1 MGINDNLIED
11 YRTVIT
17 NTILSNETIVRVL
30 SNNDENQNDDE
41 FDFDSACESL
51 LWTHLVPQQYIP
63 DTITETGSYI
73 LYDMD
78 ENVLY
83 SRGSTKGTYTELTL
97 YFWVLTHK
105 DMPKYKG
112 RLRND
117 ILSRELKKMFNETD
131 GLGVAKNHLIHN
143 SIYNTPN
150 YKYMGRLLAFKI
162 TDWSD
167 KLRGMSNEQ

>member
-11 YRTVIT
+11 YRSVIT
-17 NTILSNETIVRVL
+17 NTILSNETIVKVL
-30 SNNDENQNDDE
+30 SNDTLDLESADE
-41 FDFDSACESL
+41 L
-51 LWTHLVPQQYIP
+51 LWKHLVPQQYIP
-63 DTITETGSYI
+63 DTITDTGSYI

-83 SRGSTKGTYTELTL
+83 SKGSTKGTYTELTL

-143 SIYNTPN
+143 SSYNTPN

-167 KLRGMSNEQ
+167 KLRGMGNEQ

>member
-11 YRTVIT
+11 YRSIIT
-17 NTILSNETIVRVL
+17 NTILSNETIVKVL
-30 SNNDENQNDDE
+30 SNDTLDLESADE
-41 FDFDSACESL
+41 L
-51 LWTHLVPQQYIP
+51 LWEHLVPQQYIP

-83 SRGSTKGTYTELTL
+83 SKGSTKGTYTELTL

-117 ILSRELKKMFNETD
+117 ILSRELIKMFNETD

-167 KLRGMSNEQ
+167 KLRGLSNEQ

>member
-11 YRTVIT
+11 YRSVIT
-17 NTILSNETIVRVL
+17 NTILSNETIVKVL
-30 SNNDENQNDDE
+30 SNDTLDLESADE
-41 FDFDSACESL
+41 L
-51 LWTHLVPQQYIP
+51 LWKHLVPQQYIP
-63 DTITETGSYI
+63 DTITDTGSYI

-83 SRGSTKGTYTELTL
+83 SKGSTKGTYTELTL

-117 ILSRELKKMFNETD
+117 ILSRELKKMFNETG
-131 GLGVAKNHLIHN
+131 GLGIAKNHLIHN

-150 YKYMGRLLAFKI
+150 YKYMGRLLTFKI

-167 KLRGMSNEQ
+167 KVRLDK

>member
-11 YRTVIT
+11 YRSVIT
-17 NTILSNETIVRVL
+17 NTILSNETIVKVL
-30 SNNDENQNDDE
+30 SNDTLDLESADE
-41 FDFDSACESL
+41 L
-51 LWTHLVPQQYIP
+51 LWEHLVPQQYVP

-83 SRGSTKGTYTELTL
+83 SKGSTKGTYTELTL

-167 KLRGMSNEQ
+167 KLRGLNNEQ

>member
-11 YRTVIT
+11 YRSVIT
-17 NTILSNETIVRVL
+17 NTILSNETIVKVL
-30 SNNDENQNDDE
+30 SNDKLDLESADE
-41 FDFDSACESL
+41 L
-51 LWTHLVPQQYIP
+51 LWEHLVPQQYIP

-83 SRGSTKGTYTELTL
+83 SKGSTKGTYTELTL

-150 YKYMGRLLAFKI
+150 YKYMGRLLVFKI

-167 KLRGMSNEQ
+167 KLRGLNNEQ

>member
-1 MGINDNLIED
+1 MFNTGINDNLIED

-17 NTILSNETIVRVL
+17 NTLLSNETIIKVL
-30 SNNDENQNDDE
+30 SNDELNLESADE
-41 FDFDSACESL
+41 L
-51 LWTHLVPQQYIP
+51 LWRHLVPQQYVP

-73 LYDMD
+73 LYDLD

-83 SRGSTKGTYTELTL
+83 SPNSTKGIYTELKL

-105 DMPKYKG
+105 EMPKYGGK
-112 RLRND
+112 LRND
-117 ILSRELKKMFNETD
+117 ILSRELKLLFNETD
-131 GLGVAKNHLIHN
+131 GLGIAKNHLIHN

-150 YKYMGRLLAFKI
+150 YKYMGRLLEFQI

-167 KLRGMSNEQ
+167 KIRGLNNE

>member
-1 MGINDNLIED
+1 MGMNDNLIED
-11 YRTVIT
+11 YRSVIT
-17 NTILSNETIVRVL
+17 NTLLSNETIVKVL
-30 SNNDENQNDDE
+30 SNDTLDLETADE
-41 FDFDSACESL
+41 L
-51 LWTHLVPQQYIP
+51 LWEHLVPQQYIP

-73 LYDMD
+73 LYDLD
-78 ENVLY
+78 EKVLY
-83 SRGSTKGTYTELTL
+83 SKGSAKGTYTELTL

-131 GLGVAKNHLIHN
+131 SLGIAKNHLIHN

-167 KLRGMSNEQ
+167 KIRGINNE

>member
-11 YRTVIT
+11 YRSVIT
-17 NTILSNETIVRVL
+17 NTILSNETIVKVL
-30 SNNDENQNDDE
+30 SNDKLDLESADE
-41 FDFDSACESL
+41 L
-51 LWTHLVPQQYIP
+51 LWEHLVPQQYIP

-83 SRGSTKGTYTELTL
+83 SKGSTKGTYTELTL

-167 KLRGMSNEQ
+167 KLRGMGNE

>member
-11 YRTVIT
+11 YRSVIT
-17 NTILSNETIVRVL
+17 NTILSNETIVKVL
-30 SNNDENQNDDE
+30 SNDKLDLESADE
-41 FDFDSACESL
+41 L
-51 LWTHLVPQQYIP
+51 LWEHLVPQQYIP

-83 SRGSTKGTYTELTL
+83 SKGSTKGTYTELTL

-167 KLRGMSNEQ
+167 KLRGMDNE

>member
-11 YRTVIT
+11 YRSVIT
-17 NTILSNETIVRVL
+17 NTILSNETIVKVL
-30 SNNDENQNDDE
+30 SNDTLDLESADE
-41 FDFDSACESL
+41 L
-51 LWTHLVPQQYIP
+51 LWEHLVPQQYIP

-83 SRGSTKGTYTELTL
+83 SKGSTKGTYTELTL

-150 YKYMGRLLAFKI
+150 YKYMGRLLTFKI
-162 TDWSD
+162 TDWAD
-167 KLRGMSNEQ
+167 KVRLRK

>member
-11 YRTVIT
+11 YRSVIT
-17 NTILSNETIVRVL
+17 NTILSNETIVKVL
-30 SNNDENQNDDE
+30 SNDTLDLENADE
-41 FDFDSACESL
+41 L
-51 LWTHLVPQQYIP
+51 LWEHLVPQQYIP

-78 ENVLY
+78 ENILY
-83 SRGSTKGTYTELTL
+83 SKGSTKGTYTELTL

-167 KLRGMSNEQ
+167 KLRGLGNEQ

>member
-11 YRTVIT
+11 YRSVIT
-17 NTILSNETIVRVL
+17 NTILSNETIVKVL
-30 SNNDENQNDDE
+30 SNDTLDLESADE
-41 FDFDSACESL
+41 L
-51 LWTHLVPQQYIP
+51 LWEHLVPQQYIP
-63 DTITETGSYI
+63 DTITDTGSYI

-83 SRGSTKGTYTELTL
+83 SKGSTKGTYTELTL

>member
-11 YRTVIT
+11 YRSVIT
-17 NTILSNETIVRVL
+17 NTILSNETIVKVL
-30 SNNDENQNDDE
+30 SNDKLDLESADE
-41 FDFDSACESL
+41 L
-51 LWTHLVPQQYIP
+51 LWEHLVPQQYIP

-117 ILSRELKKMFNETD
+117 ILSRELKSMFNETG
-131 GLGVAKNHLIHN
+131 GLGIAKNHLIHN

-150 YKYMGRLLAFKI
+150 YKYMGRLLTFKI

-167 KLRGMSNEQ
+167 KVRLDK

>member
-11 YRTVIT
+11 YRSVIT
-17 NTILSNETIVRVL
+17 NTILSNETIVKVL
-30 SNNDENQNDDE
+30 SNDTLDLESADE
-41 FDFDSACESL
+41 L
-51 LWTHLVPQQYIP
+51 LWEHLVPQQYIP

-83 SRGSTKGTYTELTL
+83 SRGSTNSTYTELTL
-97 YFWVLTHK
+97 YFWILTHK

-131 GLGVAKNHLIHN
+131 GLGIAKNHLIHN

-150 YKYMGRLLAFKI
+150 YKYMGRLLTFKI

-167 KLRGMSNEQ
+167 KVRLRNES

>member
-11 YRTVIT
+11 YRSVIT
-17 NTILSNETIVRVL
+17 NTILSNETIVKVL
-30 SNNDENQNDDE
+30 SNDTLDLESADE
-41 FDFDSACESL
+41 L
-51 LWTHLVPQQYIP
+51 LWEHLVPQQYIP

-83 SRGSTKGTYTELTL
+83 SKGSTKGTYTELTL

-150 YKYMGRLLAFKI
+150 YKYMGRLLAKKI

-167 KLRGMSNEQ
+167 KLRGLGNEQ

>member
-11 YRTVIT
+11 YRSVIT
-17 NTILSNETIVRVL
+17 NTILSNETIVKVL
-30 SNNDENQNDDE
+30 SNDTLDLESADE
-41 FDFDSACESL
+41 L
-51 LWTHLVPQQYIP
+51 LWEHLVPQQYIP

-73 LYDMD
+73 LYYMD

-83 SRGSTKGTYTELTL
+83 SKGSTKGTYTELTL

-131 GLGVAKNHLIHN
+131 GLGIAKNHLIHN

-150 YKYMGRLLAFKI
+150 YKYMGRLLTFKI

-167 KLRGMSNEQ
+167 KLRGIDNE

>member
-11 YRTVIT
+11 YRSVIT
-17 NTILSNETIVRVL
+17 NTILSNETIVKVL
-30 SNNDENQNDDE
+30 SNDTLDLENADE
-41 FDFDSACESL
+41 L
-51 LWTHLVPQQYIP
+51 LWEHLVPQQYIP

-83 SRGSTKGTYTELTL
+83 SKGSTKGTYTELTL

>member
-11 YRTVIT
+11 YRSVIT
-17 NTILSNETIVRVL
+17 NTILSNETIVKVL
-30 SNNDENQNDDE
+30 SNDTLDLESADE
-41 FDFDSACESL
+41 L
-51 LWTHLVPQQYIP
+51 LWKHLVPQQYIP

-83 SRGSTKGTYTELTL
+83 SRGSTNSTYTELTL
-97 YFWVLTHK
+97 YFWILTHK
-105 DMPKYKG
+105 DMPSYKG

-131 GLGVAKNHLIHN
+131 GLGIAKNHLIHN

-150 YKYMGRLLAFKI
+150 YKYMGRLLTFKI

-167 KLRGMSNEQ
+167 KVRLRK

>member
-11 YRTVIT
+11 YRSVIT
-17 NTILSNETIVRVL
+17 NTILSNETIVKVL
-30 SNNDENQNDDE
+30 SNDKLDLESADE
-41 FDFDSACESL
+41 L
-51 LWTHLVPQQYIP
+51 LWEHLVPQQYIP

-83 SRGSTKGTYTELTL
+83 SKGSTKGTYTELTL

-131 GLGVAKNHLIHN
+131 GLGIAKNHLIHN

-167 KLRGMSNEQ
+167 KLRGMDNE

>member
-11 YRTVIT
+11 YRSVIT
-17 NTILSNETIVRVL
+17 NTILSNETIVKVL
-30 SNNDENQNDDE
+30 SNDTLDLESADE
-41 FDFDSACESL
+41 L
-51 LWTHLVPQQYIP
+51 LWEHLVPQQYIP

-83 SRGSTKGTYTELTL
+83 SKGSAKGTYTELTL

-131 GLGVAKNHLIHN
+131 GLGVAKNHLIYN

>member
-11 YRTVIT
+11 YRSVIT
-17 NTILSNETIVRVL
+17 NTILSNETIVKVL
-30 SNNDENQNDDE
+30 SNDTLDLESADE
-41 FDFDSACESL
+41 L
-51 LWTHLVPQQYIP
+51 LWEHLVPQQYIP

-78 ENVLY
+78 ENVLQ
-83 SRGSTKGTYTELTL
+83 SKGSTKGTYTELTL

-167 KLRGMSNEQ
+167 KLRGIGNEQ

>member
-1 MGINDNLIED
+1 MAEFPLGIIVAPTSLSTDQV
-11 YRTVIT
+11 TVSVVST
-17 NTILSNETIVRVL
+17 FKVL
-30 SNNDENQNDDE
+30 SNDTLDLESADE
-41 FDFDSACESL
+41 L
-51 LWTHLVPQQYIP
+51 LWEHVVPQQYIP

-83 SRGSTKGTYTELTL
+83 SKGSTKGTYTELTL

-117 ILSRELKKMFNETD
+117 ILSRELKAMFNETG
-131 GLGVAKNHLIHN
+131 GLGIAKNHLIHN

-167 KLRGMSNEQ
+167 KLRGLGNEQ

>member
-11 YRTVIT
+11 YRSVIT
-17 NTILSNETIVRVL
+17 NTILSNEPIVKVL
-30 SNNDENQNDDE
+30 SNDTLDLESADE
-41 FDFDSACESL
+41 L
-51 LWTHLVPQQYIP
+51 LWEHLVPQQYIP

-83 SRGSTKGTYTELTL
+83 SKGSTKGTYTELTL

-167 KLRGMSNEQ
+167 KLRGMGNEQ